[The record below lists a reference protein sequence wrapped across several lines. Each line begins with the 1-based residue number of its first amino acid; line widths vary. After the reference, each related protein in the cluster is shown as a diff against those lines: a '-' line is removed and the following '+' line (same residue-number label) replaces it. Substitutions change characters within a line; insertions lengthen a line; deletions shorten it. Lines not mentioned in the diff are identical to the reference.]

1 MGVHATARLGLMRQT
16 CTRTLISCGLVS
28 TGLVSTGL
36 VKFPSVL
43 DIIGYTANTVEL
55 DELLSTL
62 VNDVDGA
69 LGAAIGGMDGLLI
82 EQYAADPSLNLD
94 TIIAEHA
101 NILKS
106 VKAAYSVS
114 LTAGNVTEIMITAEQ
129 MLGFTKEVTPEFF
142 LTIILEPK
150 GNIGKAR
157 VLGAMASSRIR
168 EVVS

>member
-1 MGVHATARLGLMRQT
+1 VDWGKYSLLEPWTKT
-16 CTRTLISCGLVS
+16 CV
-28 TGLVSTGL
+28 
-36 VKFPSVL
+36 VKFPSAQH
-43 DIIGYTANTVEL
+43 IIRYTAGIVEL
-55 DELLSTL
+55 DELLTSL

-106 VKAAYSVS
+106 IKAAYSNS

-129 MLGFTKEVTPEFF
+129 ILGFTKEITSEFF
-142 LTIILEPK
+142 LTIIIEPK
-150 GNIGKAR
+150 GNVGKAR
-157 VLGAMASSRIR
+157 LLGQQAAGRIR

>member
-1 MGVHATARLGLMRQT
+1 LDENL
-16 CTRTLISCGLVS
+16 CGQIPVCAAHHPLHC
-28 TGLVSTGL
+28 G
-36 VKFPSVL
+36 
-43 DIIGYTANTVEL
+43 IVEL
-55 DELLSTL
+55 DELLSSL

-82 EQYAADPSLNLD
+82 EQYAADASLNLD

-106 VKAAYSVS
+106 IKAAYSNS
-114 LTAGNVTEIMITAEQ
+114 LTAGNVTEILITAEQ
-129 MLGFTKEVTPEFF
+129 IMGFTKEVTSEFF

-150 GNIGKAR
+150 GNVGKAR
-157 VLGAMASSRIR
+157 LLGQQAAGRIR

>member
-1 MGVHATARLGLMRQT
+1 LGLEPDFFGR
-16 CTRTLISCGLVS
+16 V
-28 TGLVSTGL
+28 
-36 VKFPSVL
+36 VKFPSEWRT
-43 DIIGYTANTVEL
+43 IRYTAGIVEL

-82 EQYAADPSLNLD
+82 EQYAADSSLNLD

-106 VKAAYSVS
+106 IKAAYSTS

-129 MLGFTKEVTPEFF
+129 ILGFTKEITSEFF
-142 LTIILEPK
+142 LTIIIEPK
-150 GNIGKAR
+150 GNVGKAR
-157 VLGAMASSRIR
+157 LLGQQAAGRIR
-168 EVVS
+168 EVVG

>member
-1 MGVHATARLGLMRQT
+1 
-16 CTRTLISCGLVS
+16 
-28 TGLVSTGL
+28 
-36 VKFPSVL
+36 
-43 DIIGYTANTVEL
+43 VEL

-82 EQYAADPSLNLD
+82 EQYAADSSLNLD

-106 VKAAYSVS
+106 VKAAYSAS
-114 LTAGNVTEIMITAEQ
+114 LTAGNVTEILITAEQ
-129 MLGFTKEVTPEFF
+129 IMGFTKEVTSEFF

-150 GNIGKAR
+150 GNVGKAR
-157 VLGAMASSRIR
+157 LLGQQAAGRIR

>member
-1 MGVHATARLGLMRQT
+1 VDENV
-16 CTRTLISCGLVS
+16 CGQIPVCAAHHPLHC
-28 TGLVSTGL
+28 G
-36 VKFPSVL
+36 
-43 DIIGYTANTVEL
+43 IVEL
-55 DELLSTL
+55 DELLSSL

-82 EQYAADPSLNLD
+82 EQYAADSSLNLD

-101 NILKS
+101 NILKAT
-106 VKAAYSVS
+106 KAAYSS
-114 LTAGNVTEIMITAEQ
+114 TLTAGNVTEILITAEQ

-150 GNIGKAR
+150 GNVGKAR
-157 VLGAMASSRIR
+157 LLGQQAAGRIR

>member
-1 MGVHATARLGLMRQT
+1 VRWEPILEHDSSGTSSPALPT
-16 CTRTLISCGLVS
+16 CGQIPVCSAHHPLHCG
-28 TGLVSTGL
+28 
-36 VKFPSVL
+36 
-43 DIIGYTANTVEL
+43 IVEL

-82 EQYAADPSLNLD
+82 EQYAADSSLNLD

-106 VKAAYSVS
+106 VKAAYSAS
-114 LTAGNVTEIMITAEQ
+114 LTAGNVTEILITAEQ
-129 MLGFTKEVTPEFF
+129 IMGFTKEVTSEFF

-150 GNIGKAR
+150 GNVGKAR
-157 VLGAMASSRIR
+157 LLGQQAAGRIR

>member
-1 MGVHATARLGLMRQT
+1 V
-16 CTRTLISCGLVS
+16 
-28 TGLVSTGL
+28 
-36 VKFPSVL
+36 VKFPSAQH
-43 DIIGYTANTVEL
+43 IIRYTAGIVEL

-82 EQYAADPSLNLD
+82 EQYAADSSLNLD

-101 NILKS
+101 NILKAT
-106 VKAAYSVS
+106 KAAYSLT
-114 LTAGNVTEIMITAEQ
+114 LTAGNVTEILIIAEQ

-150 GNIGKAR
+150 GNVGKAR
-157 VLGAMASSRIR
+157 LLGQKAAGHIR

>member
-1 MGVHATARLGLMRQT
+1 VVK
-16 CTRTLISCGLVS
+16 IPLVQD
-28 TGLVSTGL
+28 
-36 VKFPSVL
+36 P
-43 DIIGYTANTVEL
+43 IRYTATIVEL
-55 DELLSTL
+55 DELLSSL

-82 EQYAADPSLNLD
+82 EHYAADSSLNLD

-106 VKAAYSVS
+106 TKAAYSVS
-114 LTAGNVTEIMITAEQ
+114 LTAGNVSEILITAEQ
-129 MLGFTKEVTPEFF
+129 MLGFTKEITSEFF

-150 GNIGKAR
+150 GNVGKAR
-157 VLGAMASSRIR
+157 LLGTQAAGRIR